1 MSQFDAK
8 LTKKE
13 KELITV
19 ILSRSEDKRD
29 RRGTILEWKELT
41 KLGFKPTQSKE
52 QVQSLTNKLLKQK
65 IAFIVESKY
74 SAEVVSFPV
83 ITKCRVMKDKNG
95 GWAIMFSVCGDVLA
109 RNVHS
114 FARIEA
120 QNDLAD
126 RFLALSA

>member
-41 KLGFKPTQSKE
+41 KFGFKPTQSKE

-83 ITKCRVMKDKNG
+83 ITKCRVMKDKAG

>member
-83 ITKCRVMKDKNG
+83 ITKCRVMKDKTG

-126 RFLALSA
+126 RFLALTA